1 MFGIPDWAIGA
12 GFIVLAGSVGVA
24 LMVQLLPHAGRRLG
38 GKAFK
43 QDLARMLTD
52 LRGRLVDVDDQRSDG
67 ADVSRRLSDLE
78 ERLDFVER
86 LLAQQRDAARLAAPK
101 S

>member
-12 GFIVLAGSVGVA
+12 GFIVLAGSVGIA
-24 LMVQLLPHAGRRLG
+24 LMVRLLPHAGRRLG

-52 LRGRLVDVDDQRSDG
+52 LRGRLVDVDDRRSDVSDG
-67 ADVSRRLSDLE
+67 ADVSRR
-78 ERLDFVER
+78 
-86 LLAQQRDAARLAAPK
+86 
-101 S
+101 